1 MGTGF
6 KSSPLRPSLPP
17 SFPCLALQ
25 LGEFRKAYPHIPII
39 ALTATATDEVL
50 EDVYNVLH
58 LHTHGFN
65 KCLLFKQPP
74 LRPNLFF
81 EIRGKEKDK
90 ENAKQDVLELLQ
102 DPASGCG
109 RGTGIV
115 YCMTQKDTEALA
127 DFLFDA
133 GESADHYHA
142 GRWGGE
148 VREGGR
154 EGLYL
159 YK

>member
-1 MGTGF
+1 M
-6 KSSPLRPSLPP
+6 
-17 SFPCLALQ
+17 
-25 LGEFRKAYPHIPII
+25 

-50 EDVYNVLH
+50 QDVYRVLD
-58 LHTHGFN
+58 LHHQGRK

-127 DFLFDA
+127 DFLCDA
-133 GESADHYHA
+133 GQSADHYHA
-142 GRWGGE
+142 GWWE
-148 VREGGR
+148 EA
-154 EGLYL
+154 
-159 YK
+159 

>member
-1 MGTGF
+1 M
-6 KSSPLRPSLPP
+6 
-17 SFPCLALQ
+17 
-25 LGEFRKAYPHIPII
+25 

-50 EDVYNVLH
+50 EDVHSVLD

-65 KCLLFKQPP
+65 KCLMFKQPP

-102 DPASGCG
+102 DPESGCG

-127 DFLFDA
+127 DFLFDG

-142 GRWGGE
+142 GRWGGGE
-148 VREGGR
+148 REGGR
-154 EGLYL
+154 GCCFVFVFLLPLTLNKTMILETPPSSLPHSL
-159 YK
+159 PP